1 MPEQECLKFGEF
13 VLDPAT
19 ASLARA
25 GATLPLRPK
34 SFDVLLYLARNP
46 GRVVSKDELMER
58 VWPDVTVTD
67 NSLVQCISDVRAVL
81 AADAPEI
88 LKTVPRRG
96 YLFAAKV
103 AEVERHVT
111 VPVPQPVEPEVPV
124 PRPSWRRPRLAHVGF
139 AVAAVMAAVAGLS
152 LWSHDWRAREQ
163 SSSVAAWP
171 EPAAQT
177 TRVSIAMLPFVTLG
191 DRPQD
196 DYFARGLT
204 EDVISAL
211 GRFPGLSVRSAN
223 AVLPYLD
230 KSGEPTEVG
239 RELGVR
245 YLAAGTIRQSTDR
258 VRVSIQL
265 ADTRTGS
272 LLWADHYDRDPAGI
286 FVIQDDITRRIA
298 GALAVRLTQAE
309 QARVAAKPP
318 ETFEAYDFV
327 LRGRNHLSRLTRSAT
342 SEARLMFEQAV
353 AADRNYAAA
362 YLGLGTVDLRM
373 IHHGWTPDPVA
384 ALERAQ
390 AHAYKAIA
398 LDEFNPEGHALL
410 GRIFARR
417 LEYDRAADALRRAM
431 ALNPSDPANQA
442 GLGDAL
448 LWNGDTKGAIA
459 ALEAADRSDPQIST
473 QDLFNLGTA
482 YFLSGDLTSAAQV
495 FERASARNEGNAFI
509 QAMLA
514 AIYQESARPGDARRA
529 MLEMRR
535 LNPLFD
541 IDRFGSLLRNPDHR
555 GKIVLALQKA
565 SAP

>member
-1 MPEQECLKFGEF
+1 MKFGEF
-13 VLDPAT
+13 ILDPAT

-67 NSLVQCISDVRAVL
+67 NSLVQCISDIRTVL
-81 AADAPEI
+81 TADAPEI

-96 YLFAAKV
+96 YLFTAKV
-103 AEVERHVT
+103 VEVERHVA
-111 VPVPQPVEPEVPV
+111 VPPSKPVEPEAPA
-124 PRPSWRRPRLAHVGF
+124 PRPSWRSRLGHVGF
-139 AVAAVMAAVAGLS
+139 AAAAVVAAVAGLA
-152 LWSHDWRAREQ
+152 LWSHDWSERKQ
-163 SSSVAAWP
+163 PSSVAAAP

-230 KSGEPTEVG
+230 KSGEPAEVG

-265 ADTRTGS
+265 ADTRSGS

-327 LRGRNHLSRLTRSAT
+327 LRGRSHLSRLTRSAT

-353 AADRNYAAA
+353 AADPNYAAA

-373 IHHGWTPDPVA
+373 IHHGWTPDPMA

-390 AHAYKAIA
+390 EHAYKAIA

-448 LWNGDTKGAIA
+448 LWSGDIKGAIA

-482 YFLSGDLTSAAQV
+482 YFLSGDLASAAQV
-495 FERASARNEGNAFI
+495 FERAAARNEGNPFI

-514 AIYQESARPGDARRA
+514 AIYQESARHGDARRA

-565 SAP
+565 SVP